1 MQFCIWNKI
10 PLKLFNCA
18 DTMNK
23 QNKMEYRTPE
33 SAQILLRAES
43 PLCVSGSISKL
54 KQEENLFD
62 WADDDD
68 PAV

>member
-1 MQFCIWNKI
+1 MI
-10 PLKLFNCA
+10 
-18 DTMNK
+18 K
-23 QNKMEYRTPE
+23 QNKMEYFTPE

-43 PLCVSGSISKL
+43 PLCVSGGIEKL

-62 WADDDD
+62 WDDDD